1 MPLGFPQRHRS
12 MQNLRISAEMR
23 KREPLLREPRCG
35 TIEKHAFHSACAR
48 LHKVLRKAAE
58 GKKYDSNE
66 KSAFRSVCVRLRK
79 VSRKA
84 A

>member
-1 MPLGFPQRHRS
+1 MTAFAAPECKKQKKIAGQR
-12 MQNLRISAEMR
+12 E
-23 KREPLLREPRCG
+23 RERLLLEPHCG
-35 TIEKHAFHSACAR
+35 TIQKHAFHSACAR

-79 VSRKA
+79 FSRKA